1 MQFCHNI
8 FWIKK
13 SCYSGV
19 EFIKKDFQKWCK
31 KEFLRE
37 TFCIQVQAYKSQLS
51 SCEKLLKNIQKTDH
65 SIAEKTHETEK
76 KLSEEADEWSQ
87 EWLEYLFDNK
97 IWFPV
102 FVRSEFL
109 T

>member
-1 MQFCHNI
+1 ML
-8 FWIKK
+8 
-13 SCYSGV
+13 
-19 EFIKKDFQKWCK
+19 E
-31 KEFLRE
+31 
-37 TFCIQVQAYKSQLS
+37 
-51 SCEKLLKNIQKTDH
+51 NIQKTDD
-65 SIAEKTHETEK
+65 SIAEKTHQTEK
-76 KLSEEADEWSQ
+76 KLTEEADEWSQ